1 MAMYVEPR
9 LIFVRGDDNT
19 CEMMILVSGTIAVAA
34 LAAGGEKNGIQV
46 VFKSFTPFTHCISQ
60 INNTQIDNAKYI
72 NVIMP
77 I

>member
-1 MAMYVEPR
+1 MYVEPI

-19 CEMMILVSGTIAVAA
+19 CEMMILVSGTIAVAT

-46 VFKSFTPFTHCISQ
+46 VFKSFTPFTNCISQ